1 MLNYLIRRVFYMI
14 PILIGIT
21 LITFLLFNVVGGDPV
36 LLMVGK
42 HATAQTIMELR
53 HELGF
58 DQPLWKQYID
68 FLWQIIHMDFGRSY
82 STKQDVFTMIQTAAP
97 VSFVVAFPA
106 FIISVVLAIAL
117 ALFVAFWRGTWLDR
131 LIVVICVLMISIPS
145 LAYILFAQYFLAY
158 KWGWFPISGFTMAFP
173 EILAYLGLPIIIW
186 LALSLGV
193 ELRFYRT
200 VMLDEINQDYIRTAR
215 AKGLSERVVM
225 FKHVLKNAMIPVITN
240 VVIEIP
246 FLIVG
251 ALILESF
258 FAIPGMGSQL
268 IDALNNSDFPVIKA
282 NVVIFSLLYMVFN
295 LLTDILYSL
304 VDPRVSLK

>member
-1 MLNYLIRRVFYMI
+1 MLNYIIRRVAYMI
-14 PILIGIT
+14 PILFGIT
-21 LITFLLFNVVGGDPV
+21 LFTFLLFNVVGGDPV

-42 HATAQTIMELR
+42 HATPQTILELR

-58 DQPLWKQYID
+58 DKPLYRQYFD
-68 FLWQIIHMDFGRSY
+68 FVGQILHFDFGRSY
-82 STKQDVFTMIQTAAP
+82 STKQDVFQMIKAAAP
-97 VSFVVAFPA
+97 VSFIVAFPA
-106 FIISVVLAIAL
+106 FLISVFMAIAL
-117 ALFVAFWRGTWLDR
+117 ALLVAFWRGRWLDR
-131 LIVVICVLMISIPS
+131 TIVVASVFLISAPS
-145 LAYILFAQYFLAY
+145 LAYILFGQYYLAY
-158 KWGWFPISGFTMAFP
+158 KWELFPISGFTMEFP
-173 EILAYLGLPIIIW
+173 AMLAYVGLPTIIW
-186 LALSLGV
+186 LALTLGN

-215 AKGLSERVVM
+215 AKGLSETKVM
-225 FKHVLKNAMIPVITN
+225 FKHVLKNAMIPIITN

-268 IDALNNSDFPVIKA
+268 IDALNNADFPVIKA
-282 NVVIFSLLYMVFN
+282 NVVMFSLLYMVFN
-295 LLTDILYSL
+295 LLTDILYSV